1 MNKINMT
8 IAKKKIL
15 ADRIVDVEFEGEMYN
30 KRVAVK
36 MGKSIYI
43 RIDGLRALNLTAKEI
58 TVQECGL
65 LGSSYVVDKVS
76 SIIEDDSG
84 KIVYKL
90 GGGAVLK
97 IKC

>member
-8 IAKKKIL
+8 IAKNKIL
-15 ADRIVDVEFEGEMYN
+15 ADRIVDVEYAGEIY
-30 KRVAVK
+30 RQRTAVK
-36 MGKSIYI
+36 VGKSIYI
-43 RIDGLRALNLTAKEI
+43 RIDANKALYLTAKEI
-58 TVQECGL
+58 KIQEGGL
-65 LGSSYVVDKVS
+65 LGSSYTVDKVS

-90 GGGAVLK
+90 SGGAVLK